1 MKIYISG
8 PMTGIENYNAEAFNA
23 AEKKIN
29 ELIPSA
35 EVVNPIKL
43 AKKVE
48 FLIQNPT
55 YGDYMCEDLIHLVK
69 CDMVVCLEGFEKS
82 KGCEI
87 EICIAEKSGIPVCR
101 DINTISKWKA
111 NDKQM
116 TSK

>member
-23 AEKKIN
+23 AEKKIK

-43 AKKVE
+43 SKEVE
-48 FLIQNPT
+48 SKIPNPT
-55 YGDYMCEDLIHLVK
+55 YGDYMCKDLEQLLK

-87 EICIAEKSGIPVCR
+87 EIYMSKKTGIPVFA
-101 DINTISKWKA
+101 DINKISK
-111 NDKQM
+111 
-116 TSK
+116 